1 MYLFFFLFNTL
12 YGCAGEVSAEA
23 ASETLAYP
31 FTDAKIVVL
40 WETAKKDGQKKM
52 AAGAFSLIKVK
63 RKRPCPNS

>member
-1 MYLFFFLFNTL
+1 MYLFIFFFNTL

-40 WETAKKDGQKKM
+40 WETAKKDGQKKWRQ
-52 AAGAFSLIKVK
+52 APFL
-63 RKRPCPNS
+63 

>member
-1 MYLFFFLFNTL
+1 MTIVNCFNLYVPVLFLFNTL

-40 WETAKKDGQKKM
+40 WETAKKDGQEKWRQ
-52 AAGAFSLIKVK
+52 APFL
-63 RKRPCPNS
+63 